1 MNQITQVGRA
11 ALPVLSVSL
20 LYLQKQAGR
29 FSRLYQGCSFSFT
42 PGILYAGFFMAIS
55 I

>member
-1 MNQITQVGRA
+1 MNSPVGRA
-11 ALPVLSVSL
+11 ALPVLTVSL
-20 LYLQKQAGR
+20 TYLLIKAGR